1 MTWQHSEAANTRS
14 AKDAISFLKKSNL
27 SVEGCLKQV
36 IKMQDCPF
44 PLKEKIQN
52 LFKNKMR
59 KSYNTKSKMI

>member
-1 MTWQHSEAANTRS
+1 MRAG
-14 AKDAISFLKKSNL
+14 LK
-27 SVEGCLKQV
+27 EQV